1 MMEDS
6 LVVYLEQINLYLEQV
21 LANQVE
27 LLTRLQMYG
36 RLILMGVAS
45 IIGVVV
51 VVFVGRALWRLI
63 RF

>member
-1 MMEDS
+1 MEDS
-6 LVVYLEQINLYLEQV
+6 IIVYLEQINLYLEQV
-21 LANQVE
+21 LANQVQ

-36 RLILMGVAS
+36 RLVLMGVAS
-45 IIGVVV
+45 VIGVVV

>member
-1 MMEDS
+1 MEDS
-6 LVVYLEQINLYLEQV
+6 IIVYLEQIHLYLEQV
-21 LANQVE
+21 LANQVQ

-36 RLILMGVAS
+36 RLVLMGVAS
-45 IIGVVV
+45 VIGVVV

>member
-1 MMEDS
+1 MEDS
-6 LVVYLEQINLYLEQV
+6 IIVYLEQINLYLEQV
-21 LANQVE
+21 LANQVQ

-36 RLILMGVAS
+36 RLLLMGVATV
-45 IIGVVV
+45 IGIAV